1 MQAVHDQTRTH
12 MPLMCQLSMQLRA
25 QEGVAAAGVCEQLR
39 ALGIN
44 VKQTPLTSTRLD
56 FEARKL
62 PAEGMVRAS
71 VHYYNTE
78 QVTLQPPAPC

>member
-1 MQAVHDQTRTH
+1 M
-12 MPLMCQLSMQLRA
+12 
-25 QEGVAAAGVCEQLR
+25 AAASVCEQLR
-39 ALGIN
+39 VLSIN

-71 VHYYNTE
+71 LHYYNTE
-78 QVTLQPPAPC
+78 QVRITLLVHVGGWCCMLSQQL

>member
-1 MQAVHDQTRTH
+1 M
-12 MPLMCQLSMQLRA
+12 
-25 QEGVAAAGVCEQLR
+25 QEGVDPASACEQLR

-44 VKQTPLTSTRLD
+44 VKQTPQASTRLD

-78 QVTLQPPAPC
+78 QVNQADSYLPALTPSRVSM